1 MLLWGIFGL
10 FLRRLLT
17 LTGQMPFLVAI
28 VAMRRGLGMISKIE
42 VSQLNGLLIPEYCL
56 LLIGVI
62 SLIGDGVS
70 EIDVIVSNRFELIY
84 TGEVGDV
91 SLIR

>member
-1 MLLWGIFGL
+1 
-10 FLRRLLT
+10 
-17 LTGQMPFLVAI
+17 MPFLVAI

-56 LLIGVI
+56 LLIRVI

-70 EIDVIVSNRFELIY
+70 EINVIPFKSQKIAWDEKSFIPYPLL
-84 TGEVGDV
+84 T
-91 SLIR
+91 